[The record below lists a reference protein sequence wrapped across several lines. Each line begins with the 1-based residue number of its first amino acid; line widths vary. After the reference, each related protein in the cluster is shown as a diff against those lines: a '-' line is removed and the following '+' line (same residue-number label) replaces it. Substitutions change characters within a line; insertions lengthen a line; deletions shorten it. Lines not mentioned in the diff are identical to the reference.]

1 MEEKA
6 VIAID
11 LGGTRIKLGL
21 VKAGSV
27 LLMSEMDSESGQG
40 LHTRLPQIEKKI
52 NALLAEARLTTA
64 DLIGIGIAIPGIVD
78 PINKRVLSING
89 KYSDSLDL
97 DLPAWAMETWGLPLD
112 LENDTRAALLGEWQH
127 GSGRGY
133 DNVVLMTL
141 GTGIGT
147 SAVMEGQLVRGKHF
161 QAGILGGHVVLNTHG
176 NRCNCGT
183 IGCAEAEASTWS
195 LTQRA
200 LTHDAYPRSLL
211 GGCDTV
217 DYEAV
222 FRCARQGDPLS
233 ITLRNESID
242 TWAACAY
249 NLVQAYDP
257 DLLILGGG
265 VMASRDVIIPPI
277 QQRLNQNPWATWGN
291 VAVVPGL
298 LTNSA
303 ALLGVAT
310 LAYNRKL

>member
-21 VKAGSV
+21 VRAGTV
-27 LLMSEMDSESGQG
+27 LMTDQMDSQSGQG
-40 LHTRLPQIEKKI
+40 LQARLPKLETAI
-52 NALLAEARLTTA
+52 NTMLAQASLTTS

-78 PINKRVLSING
+78 PINKRVLTING
-89 KYSDSLDL
+89 KYGDAPEL
-97 DLPAWAMETWGLPLD
+97 DLPAWASKTWGLPLY

-127 GSGRGY
+127 GSGKGY
-133 DNVVLMTL
+133 DNIVLMTL

-147 SAVMEGQLVRGKHF
+147 SAVIEGRLVRGKHF
-161 QAGILGGHVVLNTHG
+161 QAGILGGHVIINTHG
-176 NRCNCGT
+176 NQCNCGT
-183 IGCAEAEASTWS
+183 VGCAEAEASTWS
-195 LTQRA
+195 LNQRA
-200 LTHDAYPRSLL
+200 TAHATYPHSLL
-211 GGCDTV
+211 SQYDTV

-222 FRCARQGDPLS
+222 FRCAGKGDALA
-233 ITLRNESID
+233 ITLRNESIA

-257 DLLILGGG
+257 EILILGGG

-277 QQRLNQNPWATWGN
+277 QQRLNQNAWASWGQ
-291 VAVVPGL
+291 VAVVPGSL
-298 LTNSA
+298 SDSA

-310 LAYNRKL
+310 LAYNLDI

>member
-21 VKAGSV
+21 VRAGTV
-27 LLMSEMDSESGQG
+27 LLTNQMDSQSGQG
-40 LHTRLPQIEKKI
+40 LQARLPQLETAISTM
-52 NALLAEARLTTA
+52 LAQASLTTA

-78 PINKRVLSING
+78 PINKRVLTING
-89 KYSDSLDL
+89 KYSDAPEL
-97 DLPAWAMETWGLPLD
+97 DLPAWAGDTWGLPLY

-127 GSGRGY
+127 GSGKGY
-133 DNVVLMTL
+133 DNVILMTL

-147 SAVMEGQLVRGKHF
+147 SAVIEGRLLRGRHF
-161 QAGILGGHVVLNTHG
+161 QAGILGGHVIINTNG
-176 NRCNCGT
+176 NQCNCGT
-183 IGCAEAEASTWS
+183 VGCAEAEASTWS
-195 LTQRA
+195 LNQRA
-200 LTHDAYPRSLL
+200 TLHATYPQSLL
-211 GGCDTV
+211 GQYDTV

-222 FRCARQGDPLS
+222 FRCAGQGDALA
-233 ITLRNESID
+233 ITLRNESIA

-257 DLLILGGG
+257 EILILGGG

-277 QQRLNQNPWATWGN
+277 QQRLNQNAWATWGH
-291 VAVVPGL
+291 VAVVPGSL
-298 LTNSA
+298 SDSA

-310 LAYNRKL
+310 LAYNLDI